1 MKLFNCQNCQQVL
14 YFENSKCFRCGFQ
27 LGYRPQGNVMVAL
40 KAVGENWQELG
51 TPRRLHRFCA
61 NAQYDACNWLVS
73 AEQPQTFCVAC
84 RHNRVVPDLS
94 QPSNLWA
101 WRKIEVA
108 KHRLFYSLLRLGLTD
123 FRGLQF
129 EFLSDPPRWQEPAVM
144 TGHNEGVIT
153 IALAEADDAEREK
166 RRTSMN
172 EPYRELLGH
181 FRHEIGHYFWERLV
195 EENNR
200 AASFRDVF
208 GGENQDYAAALQ
220 RYYTTGPAQ
229 DWQESFV
236 SAYATSHPWED
247 FAETWAHYLHIVDT
261 LEMAAAF
268 GIRVNPRLDTQG
280 SLKTDI
286 NVDPY
291 TAANFS
297 SVVDAW
303 LPLTFA
309 LNGINRCMGQAD
321 LYPFIL
327 SPRVIQKLDFIHLL
341 IRDARQAHGQT
352 ARLGPDVLR
361 GCRN

>member
-1 MKLFNCQNCQQVL
+1 MKLFNCQNCRQVL
-14 YFENSKCFRCGFQ
+14 YFENSKCIRCGFQ
-27 LGYRPQGNVMVAL
+27 LGYRPQGNAMVAL
-40 KAVGENWQELG
+40 TATGENWQELG
-51 TPRRLHRFCA
+51 MPRRLHRFCA
-61 NAQYDACNWLVS
+61 NAQYDACNWLIP
-73 AEQPQTFCVAC
+73 AEQPDAFCVAC

-123 FRGLQF
+123 LRGLQF
-129 EFLSDPPRWQEPAVM
+129 EFLSDPAGTQAPPIM
-144 TGHNEGVIT
+144 TGHNEGLIT

-181 FRHEIGHYFWERLV
+181 FRHEIGHYFWERLIG
-195 EENNR
+195 EER
-200 AASFRDVF
+200 RIDSFRDIF
-208 GGENQDYAAALQ
+208 GDENQHYAAALQ
-220 RYYTTGPAQ
+220 RYYANGPAPN
-229 DWQESFV
+229 WQEGFV

-268 GIRVNPRLDTQG
+268 GIRVSPRLDTQG
-280 SLKTDI
+280 DLKTDI

-291 TAANFS
+291 TAPNFS
-297 SVVDAW
+297 AVVDAW

-327 SPRVIQKLDFIHLL
+327 SPLVIQKIDFIHLL
-341 IRDARQAHGQT
+341 IRDARRGS
-352 ARLGPDVLR
+352 RPDLSF
-361 GCRN
+361 GT